1 MTFLFLGEII
11 LVIFVFIFY
20 FVPDAREKL
29 GLFPEK
35 AMKDA
40 IEKYGVVDDDDMVNL
55 IDGIQRSVS
64 LCYPLVNSLSH
75 AIYKTYFSVEF
86 VNHR

>member
-1 MTFLFLGEII
+1 MLTFLFIGEIT

-35 AMKDA
+35 AMQEA

-55 IDGIQRSVS
+55 IDDIQRSVS
-64 LCYPLVNSLSH
+64 LH
-75 AIYKTYFSVEF
+75 
-86 VNHR
+86 

>member
-35 AMKDA
+35 TMQDA

-55 IDGIQRSVS
+55 IDSIQRSVS
-64 LCYPLVNSLSH
+64 FC
-75 AIYKTYFSVEF
+75 
-86 VNHR
+86 

>member
-1 MTFLFLGEII
+1 MVTFLFLGEII

-35 AMKDA
+35 TMQDA

-64 LCYPLVNSLSH
+64 FC
-75 AIYKTYFSVEF
+75 
-86 VNHR
+86 

>member
-1 MTFLFLGEII
+1 

-64 LCYPLVNSLSH
+64 LC
-75 AIYKTYFSVEF
+75 
-86 VNHR
+86 